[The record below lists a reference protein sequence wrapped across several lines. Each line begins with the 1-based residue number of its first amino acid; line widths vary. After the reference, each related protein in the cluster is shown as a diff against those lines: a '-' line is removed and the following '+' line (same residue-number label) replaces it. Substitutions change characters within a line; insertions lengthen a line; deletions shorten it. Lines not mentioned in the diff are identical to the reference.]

1 MQDNQDNLN
10 TAETPNEASP
20 APKKPR
26 KWLTCAFNIASGMA
40 VSLAVKT
47 LVVTCAATIAAP
59 TATVF
64 IGAAAAG
71 LATSYLRHTLENYQL
86 GKAGEE
92 KVKFTF
98 KKAAMGAGFGMLGA
112 GIIQGLDHFAPDLV
126 SNAISSIKNFFGFG
140 PAACIEAPAAPVA
153 PVLDIAPAPVDAA
166 TTTPGATVLPETI
179 ISVPEPTSIDCAK
192 LLAENPAVS
201 DRVHDAI
208 ERTAATNPKT
218 SAQAMKDLG
227 FFLYNGLDGMPK
239 DPCLAVKLLR
249 EAAELGNVQ
258 AQVDLAFIEYHGNA
272 AAGVAANPVA
282 ALEKMQGIK
291 TGAARQLVEQ
301 WTGTSSVVEHAAP
314 KAAAVVTSS
323 VAAPAVTVAPSAPLE
338 TVTIQPSQP
347 VVTVDVT
354 TPDAPTTTTAFTE
367 ASSASGA
374 TVEVGQGSG
383 SALRV
388 ESGSASGMDCKPV
401 INVGD
406 GNDIEFV
413 CTMPANDDTFSV
425 GERVVIQRPGLLNL
439 VR

>member
-10 TAETPNEASP
+10 TAETPNEAAP
-20 APKKPR
+20 APKKSR
-26 KWLTCAFNIASGMA
+26 KWLTGAFNIASGMA

-47 LVVTCAATIAAP
+47 LVVTCAATVAAP

-86 GKAGEE
+86 GKAGQEP
-92 KVKFTF
+92 VKFTF

-126 SNAISSIKNFFGFG
+126 SNTISSIKNFFGFG

-153 PVLDIAPAPVDAA
+153 PVADVQAVTAPVEPETA
-166 TTTPGATVLPETI
+166 TTSPQAIQLAETVVTA
-179 ISVPEPTSIDCAK
+179 PEPTSLDCAK

-208 ERTAATNPKT
+208 ERTTATNVKT
-218 SAQAMKDLG
+218 SAQGLKDLG

-239 DPCLAVKLLR
+239 DPCLAVKLLK

-258 AQVDLAFIEYHGNA
+258 AQVDLAYIEYHGNA
-272 AAGVAANPVA
+272 AAGVVANPEA

-291 TGAARQLVEQ
+291 TGAARQFVAQ
-301 WTGTSSVVEHAAP
+301 WTGAGVSGESVAKAAG
-314 KAAAVVTSS
+314 KATAAAV
-323 VAAPAVTVAPSAPLE
+323 APTASLE

-354 TPDAPTTTTAFTE
+354 NPAAPSTTTAFT
-367 ASSASGA
+367 SATSAGA

-383 SALRV
+383 SALRADAP
-388 ESGSASGMDCKPV
+388 SAGGMDCKPV
-401 INVGD
+401 ITVGGSNNID
-406 GNDIEFV
+406 YV
-413 CTMPANDDTFSV
+413 CSMPVNDDTFSV
-425 GERVVIQRPGLLNL
+425 GERVIIQRPGLLNL

>member
-10 TAETPNEASP
+10 TAETPNEAAP
-20 APKKPR
+20 APKKSR
-26 KWLTCAFNIASGMA
+26 KWLTGAFNIASGMA

-47 LVVTCAATIAAP
+47 LVVTCAATVAAP

-86 GKAGEE
+86 GKAGQEP
-92 KVKFTF
+92 VKFTF

-112 GIIQGLDHFAPDLV
+112 GIIQGLDHFAPDLL
-126 SNAISSIKNFFGFG
+126 SNTISSIKNFFGFG
-140 PAACIEAPAAPVA
+140 PAACIEAPAAPVIADAQPVAA
-153 PVLDIAPAPVDAA
+153 PVEPASAPATELA
-166 TTTPGATVLPETI
+166 ETI
-179 ISVPEPTSIDCAK
+179 VTAPEPTSLDCVK

-208 ERTAATNPKT
+208 ERTAATNVKT
-218 SAQAMKDLG
+218 SAQALKDLG

-249 EAAELGNVQ
+249 EAAELGNAQ
-258 AQVDLAFIEYHGNA
+258 AQVDLAYIEYHGNA
-272 AAGVAANPVA
+272 AAGVVANPEA

-291 TGAARQLVEQ
+291 TNAARQLVEQ
-301 WTGTSSVVEHAAP
+301 WTGTGVSGESAVKAAG
-314 KAAAVVTSS
+314 KATAAVVTPT
-323 VAAPAVTVAPSAPLE
+323 ATLE

-354 TPDAPTTTTAFTE
+354 NPAAPSTTTAFT
-367 ASSASGA
+367 SATSAGA
-374 TVEVGQGSG
+374 TVEVGQDSG
-383 SALRV
+383 SALRADAP
-388 ESGSASGMDCKPV
+388 SAGGMDCKPV
-401 INVGD
+401 ITVGGSNNID
-406 GNDIEFV
+406 YV
-413 CTMPANDDTFSV
+413 CSMPANDDTFSV
-425 GERVVIQRPGLLNL
+425 GERVIIQRPGLLNL

>member
-10 TAETPNEASP
+10 TAETPNETAP
-20 APKKPR
+20 APKKSR
-26 KWLTCAFNIASGMA
+26 KWLTGAFNIASGMA

-47 LVVTCAATIAAP
+47 LVVTCAATVAAP

-112 GIIQGLDHFAPDLV
+112 GLIQGLDHFAPDLV
-126 SNAISSIKNFFGFG
+126 SNAISSIKSFFGFG
-140 PAACIEAPAAPVA
+140 PAACIEAPAAAPVIADVQPVAAPVEPVA
-153 PVLDIAPAPVDAA
+153 PVEAAAP
-166 TTTPGATVLPETI
+166 TSPEAIQLAETA
-179 ISVPEPTSIDCAK
+179 VTAPEPTSLDCAK

-208 ERTAATNPKT
+208 ERTTATNVKT
-218 SAQAMKDLG
+218 SAQGLKDLG

-239 DPCLAVKLLR
+239 DPCLAVKLLK

-258 AQVDLAFIEYHGNA
+258 AQVDLAYIEYHGNA
-272 AAGVAANPVA
+272 AAGVVANPEA

-291 TGAARQLVEQ
+291 TGAARQFVAQ
-301 WTGTSSVVEHAAP
+301 WTGAGVSGESVVKAAT
-314 KAAAVVTSS
+314 KATAAVV
-323 VAAPAVTVAPSAPLE
+323 APTATLE

-354 TPDAPTTTTAFTE
+354 NPAAPSTTTAFT
-367 ASSASGA
+367 SATTAGA

-383 SALRV
+383 SALRADAP
-388 ESGSASGMDCKPV
+388 SAGGMDCQPV
-401 INVGD
+401 INVGGSNNID
-406 GNDIEFV
+406 YV
-413 CTMPANDDTFSV
+413 CSMPVNDDTFSV
-425 GERVVIQRPGLLNL
+425 GERVIIQRPGLLNL